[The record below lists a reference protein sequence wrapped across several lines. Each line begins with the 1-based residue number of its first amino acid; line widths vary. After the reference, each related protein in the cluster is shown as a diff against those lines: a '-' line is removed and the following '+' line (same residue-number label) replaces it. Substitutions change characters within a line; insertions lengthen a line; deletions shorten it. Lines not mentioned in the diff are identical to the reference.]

1 MGPLGGWP
9 AGFAVFDEGIFYL
22 PAADSTQQGSIQ
34 FLSFSSG
41 RSWPVLVTDRPIRGG
56 GLSVSSDRRFVVFDH
71 EDQIGSDL
79 MLVENFVAPCS
90 VQPTLKRIAK
100 NAKISRLAIRRIGLP
115 AFCESPRGF
124 PGKNPWLT
132 ERRYFMSMSKEF
144 LCLRLMLISCLVS
157 GLWDMSVDSSLLGIV
172 MHETGAVVPKAQVSI
187 SNEKTG
193 ITRTAEA
200 DEQGI
205 YRVPALLPGVYTVE
219 LEANGFKRTEQTGI
233 ELRINETLRVD
244 ITLQVGDVNQV
255 VAVSATA
262 PLLQTESGTVGHVIN
277 NRQVIELPL
286 NGRDFT
292 QLTLLIPG
300 SSPGSQ
306 AGGGFLVIGGNN
318 VAVTGNRSDSN
329 NYTLDGVD
337 NNENFFKFHGLKPSI
352 DAIEE
357 FKIQTDITSAQFGNA
372 AGPTSMLPP
381 SREQMN
387 FTGRCF
393 ISFEMIP

>member
-1 MGPLGGWP
+1 
-9 AGFAVFDEGIFYL
+9 
-22 PAADSTQQGSIQ
+22 
-34 FLSFSSG
+34 
-41 RSWPVLVTDRPIRGG
+41 
-56 GLSVSSDRRFVVFDH
+56 
-71 EDQIGSDL
+71 
-79 MLVENFVAPCS
+79 
-90 VQPTLKRIAK
+90 
-100 NAKISRLAIRRIGLP
+100 
-115 AFCESPRGF
+115 
-124 PGKNPWLT
+124 
-132 ERRYFMSMSKEF
+132 
-144 LCLRLMLISCLVS
+144 
-157 GLWDMSVDSSLLGIV
+157 
-172 MHETGAVVPKAQVSI
+172 
-187 SNEKTG
+187 
-193 ITRTAEA
+193 
-200 DEQGI
+200 
-205 YRVPALLPGVYTVE
+205 
-219 LEANGFKRTEQTGI
+219 
-233 ELRINETLRVD
+233 
-244 ITLQVGDVNQV
+244 

-357 FKIQTDITSAQFGNA
+357 FKIQTNITSAQFGNA